1 MSRNVAHPRISDEVR
16 SKLRNLL
23 VLGFVLAA
31 ALAGSVTIL
40 VGGCGGGSS
49 SSTTPDPPPA
59 MADPQPLQPGDV
71 QNAIQKAVNSENIDM
86 VVAVVDRAGIVLG
99 VYRTGV

>member
-49 SSTTPDPPPA
+49 SPTTPDPPPA

-71 QNAIQKAVNSENIDM
+71 QNAIQKAINSQHLDKVID
-86 VVAVVDRAGIVLG
+86 VLDPHG
-99 VYRTGV
+99 TVLRV